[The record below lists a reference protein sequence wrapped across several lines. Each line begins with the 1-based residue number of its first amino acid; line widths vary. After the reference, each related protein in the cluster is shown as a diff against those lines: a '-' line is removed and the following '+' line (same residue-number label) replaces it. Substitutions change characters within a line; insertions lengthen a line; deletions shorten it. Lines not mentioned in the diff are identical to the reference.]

1 MADRSKLLGA
11 VGAVEEHRVGAVLAL
26 DGVAAV
32 AGIPDE
38 GVVAGAQQGEV
49 VAAVAVDRVVT
60 GTAEQRLDAL
70 AAGERVVAVAA
81 VERQRDRCRGQ
92 VGGVDR
98 VVAAEAVDGE
108 CVGRL
113 LVLNRDQRCQS
124 GRRRRR
130 SCLR

>member
-1 MADRSKLLGA
+1 MVMVPMSRKNRSRFPLADRSKCSAPLAPLKRIVSA
-11 VGAVEEHRVGAVLAL
+11 AVLAL

-38 GVVAGAQQGEV
+38 GVVAGAQQGQV
-49 VAAVAVDRVVT
+49 VAAVAVDRVVPVA
-60 GTAEQRLDAL
+60 AEQRLDAL

-92 VGGVDR
+92 AGGVDR

-108 CVGRL
+108 L
-113 LVLNRDQRCQS
+113 
-124 GRRRRR
+124 RR
-130 SCLR
+130 SAPGAES